1 MSFYIHTFLFAR
13 HTALLY
19 IIFVTALQKLLP
31 PTMSIPFI
39 YPSLHI
45 TKEDLDADVNTYKDQ
60 SMIAVVVNYVLPHV
74 SGLSLV

>member
-45 TKEDLDADVNTYKDQ
+45 TKEDLEADVNTNKEH
-60 SMIAVVVNYVLPHV
+60 SMIAAVVSCVLPHF